1 MTQDWRTLTREQL
14 DWAYDQRQHA
24 ANMQAVLTELA
35 QAGEATQARL
45 NQRHQRIAYGADP
58 VTRMDVYANGSPDAP
73 VLFFIHGGAWKSGQA
88 RDYAFFVEW
97 VLQAGLDVV
106 IPDFSAVQDVGGDL
120 TVLQRQLSQALTQVL
135 NTLTGTQRS
144 VHLCGH
150 SSGAHLA
157 ACLAVAHADSAAL
170 RSLTVCSGIY
180 DLEPVSRSARSQY
193 VNFTAETIDALSPLR
208 HAAQLRVPVQ
218 ILCGTQES
226 PEFIRQAQAFHAT
239 LQAQAVPSSL
249 KLGPDLNHFEILQT
263 LQSPEGWLSQQLRQ
277 AF

>member
-45 NQRHQRIAYGADP
+45 KQRHQRIAYGADP

-135 NTLTGTQRS
+135 NTLERKGLRAATRGRGLWNEKTRQGAGTG
-144 VHLCGH
+144 G
-150 SSGAHLA
+150 
-157 ACLAVAHADSAAL
+157 
-170 RSLTVCSGIY
+170 GIAS
-180 DLEPVSRSARSQY
+180 PVTEVSFDARQWWDDGWKTSDGL
-193 VNFTAETIDALSPLR
+193 FTIPMPKKITMRDANNAEVVFEFANP
-208 HAAQLRVPVQ
+208 APVPA
-218 ILCGTQES
+218 
-226 PEFIRQAQAFHAT
+226 P
-239 LQAQAVPSSL
+239 
-249 KLGPDLNHFEILQT
+249 
-263 LQSPEGWLSQQLRQ
+263 
-277 AF
+277 